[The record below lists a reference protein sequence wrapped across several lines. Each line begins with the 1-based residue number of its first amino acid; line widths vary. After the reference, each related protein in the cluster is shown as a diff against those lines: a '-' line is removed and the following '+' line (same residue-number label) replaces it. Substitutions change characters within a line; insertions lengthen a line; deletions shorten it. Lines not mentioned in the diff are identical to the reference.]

1 MRGFQPGAHIVPK
14 YADGGLVQ
22 RALGLLGGRKKQIV
36 AVKGEVI
43 MEVKPIRDNAS
54 YRAALR
60 QVSAL
65 IDRDPSPQSPE
76 GELLEVL
83 GTLVQAYEEAHYP
96 IAAPDPISA
105 IKFMMEQKGMSVK
118 DMVPYIGPSN
128 RVYEVLNGKRQ
139 LSMDMVRRLLT
150 LGIPASSLIG
160 SPMPVRQMSAREL
173 EVA

>member
-1 MRGFQPGAHIVPK
+1 
-14 YADGGLVQ
+14 
-22 RALGLLGGRKKQIV
+22 
-36 AVKGEVI
+36 

-65 IDRDPSPQSPE
+65 IDRDPSPQSPG

-160 SPMPVRQMSAREL
+160 SPMPVRQKPPREL